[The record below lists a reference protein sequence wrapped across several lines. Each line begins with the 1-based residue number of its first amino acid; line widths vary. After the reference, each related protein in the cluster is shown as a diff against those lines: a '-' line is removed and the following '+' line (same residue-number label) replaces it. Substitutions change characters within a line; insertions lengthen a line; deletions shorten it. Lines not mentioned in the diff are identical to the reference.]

1 MGIKNLYKLIS
12 DYSPNSI
19 TNKKISNYGN
29 KIVVIDA
36 SLVIYQYVIAIRS
49 TGKDL
54 TNNNGD
60 ITTHIHGIINKTMM
74 LLKYNIMPVYVFD
87 GKAPKLKGFTL
98 KNRKNLKNKNIKKLE
113 DEDYDNE
120 DDRIKI
126 FKKCYTITKEHK
138 IQIQEV
144 LNLFGIP
151 NFESTTEADTLC
163 SLLVKKKL
171 AYGCSTE
178 DMDLLTF
185 GCPILIRSLSQ
196 KKKAIEIN
204 LNQILKDFNMNQKQ
218 FIDLCILLGSDYCPT
233 IPRIGPKRAYEVI
246 QKYKSIDN
254 FLKNESEKY
263 NIPENFNYI
272 ETRNYFMNK
281 EIYDI
286 KDIEMNKPNTS
297 EIFSLL
303 KNEYNFTN
311 KKITDFIEKL
321 NIFYESQ

>member
-1 MGIKNLYKLIS
+1 
-12 DYSPNSI
+12 
-19 TNKKISNYGN
+19 
-29 KIVVIDA
+29 
-36 SLVIYQYVIAIRS
+36 
-49 TGKDL
+49 
-54 TNNNGD
+54 
-60 ITTHIHGIINKTMM
+60 
-74 LLKYNIMPVYVFD
+74 
-87 GKAPKLKGFTL
+87 
-98 KNRKNLKNKNIKKLE
+98 
-113 DEDYDNE
+113 
-120 DDRIKI
+120 
-126 FKKCYTITKEHK
+126 
-138 IQIQEV
+138 
-144 LNLFGIP
+144 
-151 NFESTTEADTLC
+151 
-163 SLLVKKKL
+163 
-171 AYGCSTE
+171 
-178 DMDLLTF
+178 
-185 GCPILIRSLSQ
+185 
-196 KKKAIEIN
+196 
-204 LNQILKDFNMNQKQ
+204 MNQKQ

-311 KKITDFIEKL
+311 KKITNFIEKL